1 MKWTQITPLSTTFFL
16 RIVLLPSNLGLDAAG
31 PGFFDKGLNKS
42 CAQFVQVLHT
52 NGGDLGSSKLLGDVD
67 FYANNK
73 SASQPGCPFK
83 QCGHAKAIFY
93 YYASLLPQ
101 YEFIGFDCE
110 RQHAKQSASFSRF
123 GIFND
128 GDEGEFCFNTTA
140 CFPYMIPLIEATTM
154 SLDSTDGASR
164 SELIDAMT
172 TMPTTVAVAA
182 STTMQPPSD
191 QPSARQTK
199 KRKYHKVQR
208 TKLKRLCARTY
219 DKRCD
224 SDCNDDCFRYDKDL
238 D

>member
-1 MKWTQITPLSTTFFL
+1 M
-16 RIVLLPSNLGLDAAG
+16 
-31 PGFFDKGLNKS
+31 
-42 CAQFVQVLHT
+42 LHT

-154 SLDSTDGASR
+154 SLDSTSAATSTMVRSTQETDPDSASV
-164 SELIDAMT
+164 SEVTDAMT

-182 STTMQPPSD
+182 STTMQPPSE

-219 DKRCD
+219 DKHCD
-224 SDCNDDCFRYDKDL
+224 SDCNDDCFRYDRDL